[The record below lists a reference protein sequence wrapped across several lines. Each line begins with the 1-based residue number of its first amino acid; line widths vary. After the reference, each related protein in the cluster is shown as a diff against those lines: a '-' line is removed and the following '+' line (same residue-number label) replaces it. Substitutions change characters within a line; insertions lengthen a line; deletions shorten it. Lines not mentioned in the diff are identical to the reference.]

1 MAKHLYRRSNSPNWW
16 FELTIPEDV
25 RDKFGKKRVRKTTG
39 TDSLK
44 KASRIANRWADDLW
58 VEIEKAR
65 SPDWDYHRMKSE
77 VLRLQLKGSTPE
89 ELDMI
94 ALEFFYDDP
103 EQYETYER
111 ATNKTVILTDHLE
124 DYLKWCEDK
133 GNLPKTIEVKRTL
146 LNQFCLR
153 FGRLEKVT
161 VYEVK
166 RWTSERKVKGATQKA
181 MRAFSRD
188 FFKYLGGEVL
198 FKTLDMSV
206 LDNLQTKEINSTHK
220 EVISGEG
227 FEQALGA
234 TEHKDGM
241 MLLAYTGRRS
251 IAIANLTC
259 GDVVTSDGV
268 RCFRIRVDKKVRPE
282 TQRPQLIPI
291 HSSLTDIVDRLL
303 RDSADG
309 YLLPLN
315 GGTYDGRSRALQNQV
330 KKAGLITAHQFRA
343 SIITMLHNS
352 PVPLSEKSI
361 YSLVGHA
368 VTKDE
373 HSKSYL
379 RGFKPS
385 VLLPAVE
392 AIDWE
397 GWEF

>member
-1 MAKHLYRRSNSPNWW
+1 
-16 FELTIPEDV
+16 
-25 RDKFGKKRVRKTTG
+25 
-39 TDSLK
+39 
-44 KASRIANRWADDLW
+44 
-58 VEIEKAR
+58 
-65 SPDWDYHRMKSE
+65 MKSE

-198 FKTLDMSV
+198 FKTLDMAV

-259 GDVVTSDGV
+259 DDVVTYDGV
-268 RCFRIRVDKKVRPE
+268 RCFRIRVD
-282 TQRPQLIPI
+282 
-291 HSSLTDIVDRLL
+291 
-303 RDSADG
+303 
-309 YLLPLN
+309 
-315 GGTYDGRSRALQNQV
+315 
-330 KKAGLITAHQFRA
+330 
-343 SIITMLHNS
+343 
-352 PVPLSEKSI
+352 
-361 YSLVGHA
+361 
-368 VTKDE
+368 
-373 HSKSYL
+373 
-379 RGFKPS
+379 
-385 VLLPAVE
+385 
-392 AIDWE
+392 
-397 GWEF
+397 